1 MAVEATDLLIAGG
14 GELVEAH
21 FTEFDIKP
29 RDWLAQVLGRA
40 VIAEASDEVKTA
52 YAYWRAYALIGRQL
66 SFRPERQRQF
76 TATDAER
83 DKSRPSDFFRVAAAW
98 RRRYLHLTGKS
109 RGPVLTEWGYE

>member
-1 MAVEATDLLIAGG
+1 MAVAVDDLLIAGG
-14 GELVEAH
+14 GELDEAH
-21 FTEFDIKP
+21 FTEFSIKA
-29 RDWLAQVLGRA
+29 RDWLTRVLA
-40 VIAEASDEVKTA
+40 HSVIAEASDEVKTA

-98 RRRYLHLTGKS
+98 RRRYLHLIGKS
-109 RGPVLTEWGYE
+109 RGPVLTKWGYE